1 MMDDIVQAQVSNRNA
16 GPFLTTALCELKY
29 SFYNAWHISESFLL
43 QAPASVVLLFDAQ
56 TASPVLLRLLTFAG
70 NLKAWRPSTQ
80 VADILRQKQDC
91 LFRVMLDESSQLNNR
106 LFQLLSHPDGEIQA
120 RVARILT

>member
-1 MMDDIVQAQVSNRNA
+1 MFSGFMLHGRGVSLC
-16 GPFLTTALCELKY
+16 FL
-29 SFYNAWHISESFLL
+29 WLL

-70 NLKAWRPSTQ
+70 NLRAWRPSTQ
-80 VADILRQKQDC
+80 VAELLRQKQDC

-106 LFQLLSHPDGEIQA
+106 LFQLLSHPDADVQA
-120 RVARILT
+120 QVARILT